1 MTQAPQPQI
10 ARWSELKPLPKAFL
24 DSHIPA
30 YEKENFRVI
39 GPGVN
44 EDPACKPV
52 ISGPHGFSIGY
63 ARLQPGKGA
72 ALHSHRTLEVFI
84 PLNGP
89 MTVVYGENG
98 EHEVTLQPW
107 DTASVPVGLMR
118 GFRNPN
124 DFPLVLMAIIQ
135 DGTSGPE
142 RVEWHEDIVQQ
153 AGAVGAQR
161 DAHGNLVTV
170 TAAA

>member
-1 MTQAPQPQI
+1 MNQAPQPQI
-10 ARWSELKPLPKAFL
+10 ARWSELKPLSKAFL

-44 EDPACKPV
+44 EDPDCRPV
-52 ISGPHGFSIGY
+52 ISGPHGFSVGY

-72 ALHSHRTLEVFI
+72 ALHSHRTLEVFV

-135 DGTSGPE
+135 DGASGPE
-142 RVEWHEDIVQQ
+142 RVEWHEAIVQQ
-153 AGAVGAQR
+153 AGAAGAQR
-161 DAHGNLVTV
+161 DADGNLVAV
-170 TAAA
+170 TAAL